1 MTVQD
6 VPQQTQPEGAPPPA
20 GSARPLLIGLGIAFA
35 VLSVLAGTMNII
47 GSIGRDSAQRQASY
61 QGIRVVEVDVG
72 AESVQIVAGTDDVT
86 RLDRTISWSLTKPS
100 FSERQEG
107 DHLVIRSSC
116 GIDFGRGCSGKVH
129 LVVPAD
135 VQVTAHSSAGYVGV
149 TGLTGALD
157 LSSSAGHVDGVRLGS
172 ANVQADSSAG
182 SVELSFSTAPTS
194 VKATSSAGS
203 VAVLL
208 PQGDEAYR
216 VEADSSAGSS
226 DVSVRT
232 DPSSSRTIVAHSS
245 GGSVDVSYAE

>member
-6 VPQQTQPEGAPPPA
+6 APPQTQPGDSTPPS
-20 GSARPLLIGLGIAFA
+20 GSARPLLVGLGIAFA
-35 VLSVLAGTMNII
+35 VVSVLAGTMNII

-86 RLDRTISWSLTKPS
+86 RMDRTISWSLAKPA

-116 GIDFGRGCSGKVH
+116 GVVFGRGCSGKVH

-149 TGLTGALD
+149 SGLTGVLD

-172 ANVQADSSAG
+172 ASVQADSSAG
-182 SVELSFSTAPTS
+182 SVELSFTSAPTS

-203 VAVLL
+203 VEVLL
-208 PQGDEAYR
+208 PHDGEAYR
-216 VEADSSAGSS
+216 VDADSSAGSS
-226 DVSVRT
+226 EVSVRT
-232 DPSSSRTIVAHSS
+232 DPSSSRTVVAHSS
-245 GGSVDVSYAE
+245 AGGVEVAYAE